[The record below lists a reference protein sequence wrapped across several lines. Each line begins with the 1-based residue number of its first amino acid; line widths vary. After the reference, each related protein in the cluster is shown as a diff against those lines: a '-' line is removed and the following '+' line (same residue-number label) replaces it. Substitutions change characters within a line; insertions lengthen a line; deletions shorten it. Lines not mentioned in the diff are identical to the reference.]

1 MNANIAR
8 REYLVPRDKK
18 KSGAYIKK

>member
-8 REYLVPRDKK
+8 RKYLVPRDKK
-18 KSGAYIKK
+18 RSGAYIKK